1 MPVSNIA
8 RAAGALA
15 FALAAAAF
23 AAADQAPAMQLPA
36 LPDTNAIPPEM
47 VSAGRRIFH
56 GQGTCFAC
64 HGMNLE
70 GGPVA
75 PTLKPHAWKDAMGG
89 ELSAI
94 HFVDTHGVRGTVM
107 VAHTGGISDAD
118 AVRVAAYIWSVD
130 HGRAKP

>member
-8 RAAGALA
+8 WAAGSLIFALGAAELPAGDRAA
-15 FALAAAAF
+15 
-23 AAADQAPAMQLPA
+23 QVPA
-36 LPDTNAIPPEM
+36 LPDTSAIPAEM

-64 HGMNLE
+64 HGPNLE
-70 GGPVA
+70 GGPIA

-94 HFVDTHGVRGTVM
+94 YYVDTHGVRGTVM
-107 VAHTGGISDAD
+107 VAHPGGISDAD
-118 AVRVAAYIWSVD
+118 AVRVAAYVWSVD
-130 HGRAKP
+130 HDRAKP